1 MQRINEDIKN
11 NRFQQMYLLYGE
23 ERYLKRQYRERLKN
37 ALCQEQDTINTHFYE
52 GKEINLNELMDLAQ
66 TMPFFADRRVIFVD
80 NSGLFKAGGEKLAE
94 YLAEPTESTCF
105 VFTEHEVDKRSRLYK
120 AVQKGGYIAEFASQE
135 ENTLKRWV
143 AGMLK
148 KEGMRVTESTVNLF
162 LMKTGNDMDNISM
175 ELEKLV
181 CYCMGRDI
189 VSEEDVEAVCT
200 TRVSNHIFDMIN
212 AIADKQPRKALKL
225 YYDLLALKEPPMRI
239 LFLLARQCN
248 MLLQVKE
255 LKAKG
260 FDNKAIG
267 SKISLPPFV
276 AGKYMT
282 QSAKFRMSDLKKAVE
297 QCVEAEE
304 AVKTGRLNDVMS
316 VEILIMSV
324 FGGTE

>member
-1 MQRINEDIKN
+1 
-11 NRFQQMYLLYGE
+11 
-23 ERYLKRQYRERLKN
+23 
-37 ALCQEQDTINTHFYE
+37 
-52 GKEINLNELMDLAQ
+52 
-66 TMPFFADRRVIFVD
+66 
-80 NSGLFKAGGEKLAE
+80 
-94 YLAEPTESTCF
+94 
-105 VFTEHEVDKRSRLYK
+105 
-120 AVQKGGYIAEFASQE
+120 
-135 ENTLKRWV
+135 
-143 AGMLK
+143 
-148 KEGMRVTESTVNLF
+148 
-162 LMKTGNDMDNISM
+162 
-175 ELEKLV
+175 
-181 CYCMGRDI
+181 
-189 VSEEDVEAVCT
+189 
-200 TRVSNHIFDMIN
+200 
-212 AIADKQPRKALKL
+212 
-225 YYDLLALKEPPMRI
+225 MRI